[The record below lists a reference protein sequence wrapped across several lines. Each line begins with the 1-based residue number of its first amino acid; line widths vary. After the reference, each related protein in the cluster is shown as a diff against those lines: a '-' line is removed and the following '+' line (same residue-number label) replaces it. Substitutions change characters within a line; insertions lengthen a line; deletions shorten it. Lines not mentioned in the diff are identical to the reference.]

1 MNTPTLKASTL
12 ERHDLI
18 GIDSR
23 TKILGLLAVLAACGA
38 LLAWLS
44 ASALANGA
52 RLFTGTFGGAS
63 STVTD
68 PYPLGE
74 AWSIA
79 VDSSNG
85 PSSGDVYVADTKYRR
100 VEKFDSTGQFMFMFG
115 GGVIAAAV
123 EGVGDLTAGSKE
135 VASVTTSERAF
146 LPTEEVTGAGI
157 PAGTHITGVGVG
169 TLTLSNAATAS
180 GAKIALTVAEG
191 AGNVANN
198 EQQKV
203 TLEHSPTGGSF
214 RLTFTSATVE
224 GVLSKGSAQVTG
236 THEASGVL
244 HVGDVTGLASVGGQG
259 DLTAGSSIVSKV
271 IVGSGEGAFANGQ
284 MVEGRGIPAGTT
296 IVAVGSETLTLST
309 PAIESRGKD
318 RLVGRS
324 TVAAI
329 DAATG
334 SFTLSS
340 PSLSGGG
347 SRSEEITTSETT
359 TAIPYNASSSEV
371 QQALESLAGIGA
383 GNVSVT
389 GTAGGPWTVEFKGPL
404 LSDTDVPQL
413 SADATA
419 LTPAGGQASVT
430 TLLAGHSTPEV
441 CETGCQPGSE
451 GSTPGAFES
460 EMSVAVDT
468 SAGFS
473 AGDVYV
479 GERIKRGGSGAT
491 RAGVEGEGAVAK
503 FDEEGHLLS
512 GWGTGGQVESSGSAP
527 LGAVQGVA
535 VDPSGNVWIDGT
547 GVHEGNLCPGSQGFC
562 PGGRLF
568 ELKQEDTY
576 VRDWDVFVNGN
587 VVGQSGP
594 LEVDREGHVYIDTQN
609 FGRGGDVYE
618 HTSTGEEI
626 KQITASEFDSSP
638 GAFAFD
644 SSTDSIFQGTNTS
657 GGSSVLYRYEASCQA
672 GPFSQGCVPAETFSS
687 SHFRNPSSQSGGLAV
702 DPNAALDTLYDAQ
715 RGEVAMFSV
724 ETLPDVTT
732 QPASGFTS
740 TSATLNGAVNPEGG
754 AITQCY
760 FEWGE
765 GEGSQYEHTVACEA
779 PDAGEVGGGGAP
791 VAVHAK
797 ISMQLG
803 RTYHFRLV
811 AANVNQLF
819 EPTVGSDVVFGPPRI
834 DSTSVAQVTTES
846 ATFQAQVDPR
856 NVNVEYHFEYL
867 TEAEYD
873 ENGES
878 FKGAH
883 PAVSVPVPD
892 GSLGSGEADLLASRH
907 VRGLVVHKA
916 YRYRVVVHSRLA
928 EGVEAVDGPTDSFTT
943 WAGGSFGLPDGRQW
957 EMVSSPGKEGAL
969 IEPIG
974 EDWVIQA
981 AANGGRMAYVA
992 RTATEADP
1000 QGTLVYQSVLA
1011 TRGSGGGWS
1020 SHDLSVPHAAAT
1032 TLSVGRGWEYR
1043 FFSEDLSRAIV
1054 QPFGTFVPCV
1064 SSQGEAQPCISPH
1077 ASEQTAFLDGLYT
1090 GEGSR
1095 EPCSSSCFT
1104 PLVTG
1109 AEGYANVPPHTTFGQ
1124 LSAIFD
1130 ESCPPS
1136 LMCGPMF
1143 LDATP
1148 DAGHVVLE
1156 SYVPLTLSSAAGKGI
1171 PPKALYEWSEGR
1183 PPSEQLRLV
1192 SVLPGNAKGEAL
1204 PAEEPVFGIKT
1215 ENRNSRRAISDD
1227 GSRVVWG
1234 SGGHLYLRENATEP
1248 QSPLGSSG
1256 ECLQAADACTVQL
1269 DAGLSGQASFQ
1280 TANAQDTRIFFT
1292 EGGDLYVYEVQGG
1305 KPVALT
1311 KGGGL
1316 VGAVVGAS
1324 EGGSSIYYAG
1334 GGALAPGAVEGKC
1347 GQGESCNLYVSHYG
1361 AGEWETPKLIAVLSG
1376 SDNTVWGGGGG
1387 LELKDLAARV
1397 SPNGRWLAFVSQRSL
1412 TGYDNSDALS
1422 GEPDD
1427 EVYEYDAEAESL
1439 TCASCNPTG
1448 SRPHG
1453 LEAERIE
1460 TKSGGIAGGNL
1471 VTLSRWVGASLPGW
1485 TPNDVY
1491 GAIYQPRF
1499 LSDSGRLFMN
1509 AADAL
1514 VSKDINGTED
1524 VYEYEPEGAP
1534 GGERACGSSSASGSI
1549 VFKAARETEVEGR
1562 RLHEAAGCVGLI
1574 SSGESPQESAFL
1586 DASETG
1592 SEVFFITTGKLSS
1605 EDVDSSYDVYDARE
1619 CTQQSPCAPE
1629 PAARPGAC
1637 TTETSCRPAP
1647 SPQPE
1652 IFGPSGSQTFS
1663 GPGNL
1668 APSTPVAPVTKK
1680 AKPSTR
1686 KQKLSAALKACHRD
1700 RVKRKRKRCEKAALH
1715 RYGSAARSELS
1726 RTSNVNRGRRAK

>member
-1 MNTPTLKASTL
+1 MRVKLF
-12 ERHDLI
+12 I
-18 GIDSR
+18 FC
-23 TKILGLLAVLAACGA
+23 ILAGLLVCAS
-38 LLAWLS
+38 S
-44 ASALANGA
+44 AFAGQA

-79 VDSSNG
+79 VDSSSG

-115 GGVIAAAV
+115 GGVIAAGV

-135 VASVTTSERAF
+135 VTSVTSSERAF

-180 GAKIALTVAEG
+180 GAKVVLTVAEG
-191 AGNVANN
+191 AGNIANDG
-198 EQQKV
+198 QQRV
-203 TLEHSPTGGSF
+203 TLEHNPTGGSF

-244 HVGDVTGLASVGGQG
+244 HVGDVTDLASVRGQG

-271 IVGSGEGAFANGQ
+271 IVGSGEGAFADGQ
-284 MVEGRGIPAGTT
+284 MVEGRGIPTGTT

-309 PAIESRGKD
+309 PAVESRVGD
-318 RLVGRS
+318 GLVARS
-324 TVAAI
+324 KVAAI

-340 PSLSGGG
+340 PSLFGDG
-347 SRSEEITTSETT
+347 SRSGEITASETT
-359 TAIPYNASSSEV
+359 TSIPYNAVSSEV

-389 GTAGGPWTVEFKGPL
+389 GNAGGPWTVEFKGPL

-413 SADATA
+413 SADSTA

-460 EMSVAVDT
+460 EMSLAVDT

-479 GERIKRGGSGAT
+479 GETIKRGGAGAT

-512 GWGTGGQVESSGSAP
+512 GWGTGGQIESSGSAP
-527 LGAVQGVA
+527 LGEVHGVA
-535 VDPSGNVWIDGT
+535 VDPSGNVWIGGT
-547 GVHEGNLCPGSQGFC
+547 GAHEGNLCAGSTGFC
-562 PGGRLF
+562 PGGRVF

-576 VRDWDVFVNGN
+576 IRDWDVFLNGN
-587 VVGQSGP
+587 RPGQSGS
-594 LEVDREGHVYIDTQN
+594 LAVDGEGHVYLDVPTAS
-609 FGRGGDVYE
+609 GEYVYE
-618 HTSTGEEI
+618 HASTGEEI
-626 KQITASEFDSSP
+626 KQITASESGSYP

-644 SSTDSIFQGTNTS
+644 SPTDSIFQGVS
-657 GGSSVLYRYEASCQA
+657 PFLGGSSVLHRYEASCQA
-672 GPFSQGCVPAETFSS
+672 GPFTQGCVPAESFNS
-687 SHFRNPSSQSGGLAV
+687 SHFRSPSSRSGGLAV
-702 DPNAALDTLYDAQ
+702 DPTSALDTLYDAQ
-715 RGEVAMFSV
+715 GGEVAMFSV

-740 TSATLNGAVNPEGG
+740 TSATLNGTIDPNGV

-765 GEGSQYEHTVACEA
+765 GEGSQYEHTVECEA
-779 PDAGEVGGGGAP
+779 PDAGEVGAGSAP
-791 VAVHAK
+791 VAVHANV
-797 ISMQLG
+797 SVQLG

-811 AANVNQLF
+811 AANGAQLY
-819 EPTVGSDVVFGPPRI
+819 EPTVGSDLVFGPPRI
-834 DSTSVAQVTTES
+834 DSTSVTQVTTES

-878 FKGAH
+878 FEGAH
-883 PAVSVPVPD
+883 PAVSVPIPD
-892 GSLGSGEADLLASRH
+892 GSLGPGEADLLASWH
-907 VRGLVVHKA
+907 VHGLGVHTA

-928 EGVEAVDGPTDSFTT
+928 EGGEAVDGPTESFSS
-943 WAGGSFGLPDGRQW
+943 WGGGSFGLPDGRQW

-981 AANGGRMAYVA
+981 AADGGRMAYVA

-1054 QPFGTFVPCV
+1054 QPFGAFVPCV
-1064 SSQGEAQPCISPH
+1064 SAQGEAQPCLSSH
-1077 ASEQTAFLDGLYT
+1077 ASEQTAFLDGLYAS
-1090 GEGSR
+1090 ERSR

-1124 LSAIFD
+1124 VSALFD

-1143 LDATP
+1143 LNATP

-1156 SYVPLTLSSAAGKGI
+1156 SYVPLTLSPAAGKGI

-1183 PPSEQLRLV
+1183 PASEQLRLV

-1324 EGGSSIYYAG
+1324 EDGSSIYYAG
-1334 GGALAPGAVEGKC
+1334 GGALTPGAVEGKC
-1347 GQGESCNLYVSHYG
+1347 GKGESCNLYVSHYG
-1361 AGEWETPKLIAVLSG
+1361 AAEWEAPKLIAVLSG
-1376 SDNTVWGGGGG
+1376 SDNIVWGGGGG

-1453 LEAERIE
+1453 LEAEQIE

-1471 VTLSRWVGASLPGW
+1471 VSFSRWVGASLPGW

-1499 LSDSGRLFMN
+1499 LSDGGRLFMN

-1524 VYEYEPEGAP
+1524 VYEYEPEGVP
-1534 GGERACGSSSASGSI
+1534 GGERACGSSSASGSM
-1549 VFKAARETEVEGR
+1549 VFKAAREAEVEGR

-1592 SEVFFITTGKLSS
+1592 SEVFFITTGKLSP
-1605 EDVDSSYDVYDARE
+1605 EDVDSSYDVYDAHE
-1619 CTQQSPCAPE
+1619 CTPQSPCASA
-1629 PAARPGAC
+1629 PAARPPAC

-1668 APSTPVAPVTKK
+1668 APPTPVAPVTRR
-1680 AKPSTR
+1680 AKPPTQ
-1686 KQKLSAALKACHRD
+1686 KQKLDAALKACRRD
-1700 RVKRKRKRCEKAALH
+1700 RGKSKRKRCEKTALK
-1715 RYGSAARSELS
+1715 RYGAKAASGLR
-1726 RTSNVNRGRRAK
+1726 RTGNVNRGRRAK